1 MSDEAR
7 MNESADSSGDGH
19 RPDQARMVASGA
31 ASSSDPLSAPDPL
44 EAGLSPAE
52 NRVVAAEW
60 SRRIPPVKARIPE
73 VRIGKRWYSSAW
85 LIPITVV
92 GLIIMIGVCQQLR
105 TYTAVQSFITRYPGT
120 GSFQPAVNLG

>member
-19 RPDQARMVASGA
+19 RPDQARMAASGA

-52 NRVVAAEW
+52 DRVVAAEW
-60 SRRIPPVKARIPE
+60 SRRIPPVRARIPE
-73 VRIGKRWYSSAW
+73 VRIGKRWYSPAW
-85 LIPITVV
+85 LIPIAL
-92 GLIIMIGVCQQLR
+92 GGVIFFIALCEPLR
-105 TYTAVQSFITRYPGT
+105 VSPAVQGWIASDPGT
-120 GSFQPAVNLG
+120 GDFQPAI